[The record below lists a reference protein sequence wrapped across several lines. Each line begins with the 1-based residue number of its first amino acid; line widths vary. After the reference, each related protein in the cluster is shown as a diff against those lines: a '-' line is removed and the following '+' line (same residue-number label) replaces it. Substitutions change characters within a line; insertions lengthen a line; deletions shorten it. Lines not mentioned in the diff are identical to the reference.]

1 MLYAVVV
8 LLGLTV
14 ALVVFLLV
22 QLRPQR
28 EQVAVRQRLAE
39 MDEVLENPFGQIARR
54 RRQAQRERYEALIRD
69 LGSWVVEHRTDGGET
84 QNRLVQAGFRS
95 ARGEPIFWGLRIVLT
110 GVLPAIFFFSAALL
124 DYSLPMCGVAAAFGA
139 GAGWIL
145 PSFAL
150 DHRIRE
156 RQREVRRVLPD
167 ALDLLVVCVEAG
179 MGLNQGVTRVADE
192 IRHVSPLMAEELALV
207 NLEIRA
213 GAPRDEALRNLA
225 ARTGVED
232 ISSIVSMLIQS
243 DRFGTSIGQALRTSS
258 DTQRVRRAQEAE
270 EVAAK
275 MPVKM
280 LFPLATCVFPAILLV
295 ILGPAILAIIK
306 AFGGAF

>member
-1 MLYAVVV
+1 MLYAIVL

-14 ALVVFLLV
+14 GLVVFLLV

-28 EQVAVRQRLAE
+28 EEVAVRQRLAE

-54 RRQAQRERYEALIRD
+54 RRQAQRQRYEELIRE
-69 LGSWVVEHRTDGGET
+69 LGAWVVEHRSDSAT
-84 QNRLVQAGFRS
+84 QNRLVMAGFRS
-95 ARGEPIFWGLRIVLT
+95 ARAEPIFWGLRIVVT
-110 GVLPAIFFFSAALL
+110 IAMPAIAFFSAALL
-124 DYSLPMCGVAAAFGA
+124 DYSMLLCTVWAAFGA
-139 GAGWIL
+139 GAGWII
-145 PSFAL
+145 PSFYL
-150 DHRIRE
+150 DHRIRG
-156 RQREVRRVLPD
+156 RQRQIRRVLPD

-179 MGLNQGVTRVADE
+179 MGLNQAVTRVADE
-192 IRHVSPLMAEELALV
+192 IRHVNSLMSEELTLV

-232 ISSIVSMLIQS
+232 ISSIVSMLIQA
-243 DRFGTSIGQALRTSS
+243 DRFGTSIGQSLRTSS

-280 LFPLATCVFPAILLV
+280 LFPLATCIFPAILLV
-295 ILGPAILAIIK
+295 ILGPAILAIMK
-306 AFGGAF
+306 AFGGVF